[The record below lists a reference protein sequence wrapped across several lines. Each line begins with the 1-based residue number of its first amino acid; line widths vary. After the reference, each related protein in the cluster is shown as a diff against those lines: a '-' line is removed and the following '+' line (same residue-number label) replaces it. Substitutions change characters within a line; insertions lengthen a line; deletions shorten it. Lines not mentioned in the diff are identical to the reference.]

1 MDSILLALV
10 TRAVDEQRKSRIK
23 FNDAVVN
30 TTESS
35 KRIGSGGFPSSSSP
49 LTEQQ
54 AAVVIYMMAIL
65 SKHVV
70 YDETKFN
77 EIVERAK
84 DYGGLNF
91 WWYGFIKIEEVSRQ
105 SLIRFIYGCYKIKS
119 QEDKVKKDWLIEIA
133 TFLIKKGYKG
143 NADDAHV
150 CGAHCSTPTF
160 GLDVG
165 AKFEETDDIEAYE
178 LWLTKSSENF
188 VNNFYDQND
197 YLKPF

>member
-1 MDSILLALV
+1 MPYKHDTEGILARQLKMASECQRNMYDNTPQENKGEYNEAKSITLEQLLVLLYI
-10 TRAVDEQRKSRIK
+10 VDISLGRIVYEEIEFEK
-23 FNDAVVN
+23 VLQ
-30 TTESS
+30 S
-35 KRIGSGGFPSSSSP
+35 
-49 LTEQQ
+49 
-54 AAVVIYMMAIL
+54 AI
-65 SKHVV
+65 
-70 YDETKFN
+70 EN
-77 EIVERAK
+77 
-84 DYGGLNF
+84 GGLNF
-91 WWYGFIKIEEVSRQ
+91 WWYGFIKVEEVSRQ

-165 AKFEETDDIEAYE
+165 AKFEKTGDTEAYE
-178 LWLTKSSENF
+178 LWLTESSENF

>member
-1 MDSILLALV
+1 MPYTHDTEGILVRQLKMASEYQHTIFDNTPQEKKGKYNEAKSITLQQLLVLLYIV
-10 TRAVDEQRKSRIK
+10 DISLGRIVYEEIEFEKVVQGAVE
-23 FNDAVVN
+23 N
-30 TTESS
+30 
-35 KRIGSGGFPSSSSP
+35 
-49 LTEQQ
+49 
-54 AAVVIYMMAIL
+54 
-65 SKHVV
+65 
-70 YDETKFN
+70 
-77 EIVERAK
+77 
-84 DYGGLNF
+84 GGLNF
-91 WWYGFIKIEEVSRQ
+91 WWYGFIKVEEVSRQ

-165 AKFEETDDIEAYE
+165 AKFEQTDDIEAYE
-178 LWLTKSSENF
+178 LWLTESSENF